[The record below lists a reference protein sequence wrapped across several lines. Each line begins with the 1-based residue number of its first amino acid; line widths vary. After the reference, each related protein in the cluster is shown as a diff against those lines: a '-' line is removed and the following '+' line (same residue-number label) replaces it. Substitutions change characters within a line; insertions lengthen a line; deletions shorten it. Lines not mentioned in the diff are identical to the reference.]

1 MMKLPKEEMT
11 KVEAV
16 KAECE
21 HLDDQAARNAEKLE
35 AKRAAKKGGQLA
47 AQKRKIDAATAAIKE
62 GCSLL
67 ITRKGIDEKA
77 TEAIRKGL
85 FALADCGD
93 GEAMRTALTT
103 AFNGLFSSE
112 EKPGPLAER
121 DEKSLKLWL
130 KKCGCR
136 RTSKGDFR
144 CEIDFSDLQG
154 WKDSVLALGAI
165 CQYRP
170 APAKKFAGF
179 KVPVGE
185 EVAAVKE
192 ILEAQAKHFA
202 SVLQEKEHLSQQEK
216 DSLELMQKLLRQL
229 KSVVGN

>member
-1 MMKLPKEEMT
+1 MMKLTKEEQA

-16 KAECE
+16 KAERE
-21 HLDDQAARNAEKLE
+21 RLEEQAAENDAKLE

-47 AQKRKIDAATAAIKE
+47 AQKRKIDAATAAIKN

-77 TEAIRKGL
+77 TEEIRKGL
-85 FALADCGD
+85 FALADCGSGD
-93 GEAMRTALTT
+93 AMKAALAV
-103 AFNGLFSSE
+103 AFNGLFGTE

-130 KKCGCR
+130 KKCGLR
-136 RTSKGDFR
+136 RTSKGEFR
-144 CEIDFSDLQG
+144 CEIDFSSLES
-154 WKDSVLALGAI
+154 WKASVNALGAI

-170 APAKKFAGF
+170 APAKKFASL

-185 EVAAVKE
+185 EIAAVKA
-192 ILEAQAKHFA
+192 ILEAQAKHFEQ
-202 SVLQEKEHLSQQEK
+202 VLQEKEHLSQREK
-216 DSLELMQKLLRQL
+216 DSLELLQKLLRQL
-229 KSVVGN
+229 KPVVGN